1 MSNNTTRKSKRLTK
15 AIKEKLVSH
24 ILSKAFSKTETAI
37 KQSFTDFYLEVYNT
51 CFSKKEIKNMLE
63 FPNSKRAFKYARS
76 FRVFLNGKYC
86 RCTLPKEMPMWADMP
101 VEREHF
107 SAKHPLTIKF
117 EKINLKQD
125 KLREDKRK
133 LEREINS
140 ILSPITTTKKLLN
153 AWPECEQFLQEIGVF
168 KEQAP
173 VPMKSVKNL
182 NFTLC
187 NLLGSKSP
195 TCV

>member
-24 ILSKAFSKTETAI
+24 ILSKAFSKTETALE
-37 KQSFTDFYLEVYNT
+37 QSFTDFCVEVYNT

-63 FPNSKRAFKYARS
+63 FPNSKRAFKYGS

-86 RCTLPKEMPMWADMP
+86 YCVLPKEMPRWANMP
-101 VEREHF
+101 AEREHF
-107 SAKHPLTIKF
+107 PAEHPLTIKF
-117 EKINLKQD
+117 EKINLKQNKLKKD
-125 KLREDKRK
+125 KYR